1 MNCQFIQL
9 RVTFACTRQS
19 RAGTVSG
26 THLTSGGTVR
36 RGSRAA
42 VGEQGALRCHVIRE
56 RFFLLEAVQEVV
68 FGTQLVRVLA
78 QVVVQLARSCG
89 FAGYVARVV
98 RLVLKVSESAGSLR
112 RADVRPRLP
121 PALHWLLLPLH
132 GPGAGGGQRRGG
144 GGHARRERRSEG
156 ASGGEGREGE
166 GHEAGQA
173 LGGTTVTPGEG
184 RRGFASSRRRRGPRQ
199 SACSHSRETLCA
211 ARRRRWTG
219 MVECPGYLAW
229 DFRSCRFARLVGVKG
244 EEKRSIF
251 LHKKIGSS
259 VS

>member
-98 RLVLKVSESAGSLR
+98 RLVLKVSESARSLR

-156 ASGGEGREGE
+156 ASGGEGGRGR
-166 GHEAGQA
+166 AMRRDR
-173 LGGTTVTPGEG
+173 LSEG
-184 RRGFASSRRRRGPRQ
+184 RRSLLARGFEVLQ
-199 SACSHSRETLCA
+199 A
-211 ARRRRWTG
+211 AAA
-219 MVECPGYLAW
+219 VEGLG
-229 DFRSCRFARLVGVKG
+229 SRLVRTLGRPSAPRVVEDG
-244 EEKRSIF
+244 R
-251 LHKKIGSS
+251 GWSS
-259 VS
+259 ALDI